1 MFRTCI
7 PKRDKNSEWFF
18 RKCSKFQ
25 KSPKNRNFPKQT
37 SRLTLERYYHTLEF
51 PETLAQQALTP
62 SKWILLLITFVYCLF
77 IGNSLCGHWTRIWP
91 SRYDREHLTT
101 VKYNQTALISE
112 KTIMQ
117 IPLKWS
123 QFNLE
128 LDFVSSTCHIKGS
141 RPANFRATI
150 HWIYNILYFVSIRHW
165 ESITHLIFFNSFP
178 RVPLIFI
185 VWYPVYKLNILF
197 DFKFKSLEMGKLEV
211 SEKIKILEIQG
222 SPSN

>member
-1 MFRTCI
+1 MTTLKVEKLSRPFFDQLWIFTQSVNFSLTMFRTCI

-101 VKYNQTALISE
+101 VNHGKIQPNRAYLRKNHNANSVEMEPIQPWTRLCVI
-112 KTIMQ
+112 
-117 IPLKWS
+117 
-123 QFNLE
+123 NL
-128 LDFVSSTCHIKGS
+128 SH
-141 RPANFRATI
+141 
-150 HWIYNILYFVSIRHW
+150 
-165 ESITHLIFFNSFP
+165 
-178 RVPLIFI
+178 
-185 VWYPVYKLNILF
+185 
-197 DFKFKSLEMGKLEV
+197 
-211 SEKIKILEIQG
+211 
-222 SPSN
+222 